1 MSEAKQ
7 VTRQEIED
15 FLYEE
20 AALLDAWR
28 LDDWLKLLTA
38 DDLRIRIPL

>member
-1 MSEAKQ
+1 MTANAPAAA
-7 VTRQEIED
+7 VTRPDVEE

-28 LDDWLKLLTA
+28 LDDWLALMTEDA
-38 DDLRIRIPL
+38 VY